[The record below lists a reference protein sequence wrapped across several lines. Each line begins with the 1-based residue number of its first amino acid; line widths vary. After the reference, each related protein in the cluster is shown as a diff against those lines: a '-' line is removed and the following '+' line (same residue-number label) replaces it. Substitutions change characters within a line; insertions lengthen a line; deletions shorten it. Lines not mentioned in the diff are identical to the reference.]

1 MLICFSCCCCHS
13 LHLRLPSAS
22 NQSGWFFFSF
32 SFFCCTQIYFIP
44 SISGWSVFRTH
55 SQRTCSWPLQHIKFY
70 ISQLLFVPTLLS
82 AGNIIPIFILCEFFT
97 LPPQRCLLP
106 SEVKWQQELF
116 LSLSLFSFFFFFFC
130 MRSISI
136 NSPFCVKS
144 TVNTRLVDR
153 SNLFMKM
160 CSWLQSPNVWTN
172 VGVECTVFHT
182 VCTVKTSDFS

>member
-1 MLICFSCCCCHS
+1 MHQIKVVDFFFLSPSSAVHRYTLSPPFLADLFSGPTLREPVADPYSISNFTFHSFFLYQHCWVRGILSLYLFSVNFSLCLHSGVCCH
-13 LHLRLPSAS
+13 RRS
-22 NQSGWFFFSF
+22 NGSRNCF
-32 SFFCCTQIYFIP
+32 
-44 SISGWSVFRTH
+44 
-55 SQRTCSWPLQHIKFY
+55 
-70 ISQLLFVPTLLS
+70 
-82 AGNIIPIFILCEFFT
+82 
-97 LPPQRCLLP
+97 
-106 SEVKWQQELF
+106 
-116 LSLSLFSFFFFFFC
+116 SLSLFFRFFFFFFC